1 MYTWQRNFNEGE
13 IILSKNKREEIRQL
27 DHRAQARE
35 KLPIFFGSADNYIH
49 GLKEVMGNSTD
60 EIMNNFEDG
69 VIDVELHDD
78 NKTITIKD
86 SGRGIPMAGETDGT
100 PNYELL
106 FLILFAGTK
115 YGDGGKMDGS
125 YVGVNGVGNTVL
137 NYTSELF
144 RVVSIYDGKKH
155 TIEFRDGGE
164 LYEGL
169 TSEDASSDE
178 HGTEIT
184 FRLDPEVYTET
195 EYTSEQVKDT
205 IMRYAV
211 SSDKITIN
219 YKYKDETEAFHY
231 SHLEEYF
238 NELLGKTATSPIRH
252 GDSVKFDDGGE
263 ETSMEI
269 AFATATEAIQE
280 SYLNISYLPNGGA
293 INNGIINGVKLY
305 MNKYCRDNNLFPR
318 GTKTFLDSDIEES
331 ISFVAVAFSN
341 NVEFSN
347 QTKLNTQK
355 KLYREVAKKRSQQ
368 MLEVMEIEDKKGFE
382 AIVKHLLLVQ
392 KDNKSNQRQKE
403 KLKKKLTEK
412 VDNMSNNI
420 DNFVDCSIHGEDA
433 ELYLAEGDSAHGS
446 VVLARDGEFQAS
458 LAMGGKFLNVVKAS
472 SLDKIV
478 NNEIVMNVIKVLG
491 SGIDLGKK
499 HKDIPAFDISKLRYG
514 KIICASDED
523 PDGAQITTLI
533 ITLFHELM
541 PQIIEEGKL
550 YIAQT
555 PLYEIKLKNDD
566 VLYTYTDE
574 GRDELIK
581 EHGKN
586 IDIISRSKGLGE
598 LSVDVMAETAM
609 DPETRHLVRVNIED
623 AKKASQAIE
632 DWMGN
637 SVENRKDFISEN
649 LNRYVDVLS
658 E

>member
-1 MYTWQRNFNEGE
+1 MEE
-13 IILSKNKREEIRQL
+13 NKREEIRQL

-60 EIMNNFEDG
+60 EIMNNFESG
-69 VIDVELHDD
+69 EIDIELHDD
-78 NKTITIKD
+78 NRTITIKD
-86 SGRGIPMAGETDGT
+86 TGRGIPMSGDTDGT

-115 YGDGGKMDGS
+115 YGDGGEMEGS

-144 RVVSIYDGKKH
+144 EVTSSYGGKEH
-155 TIEFRDGGE
+155 HIEFVDGGKISKP
-164 LYEGL
+164 L
-169 TSEDASSDE
+169 TSKDIDKNI
-178 HGTEIT
+178 HGTTIT
-184 FRLDPEVYTET
+184 FRLDPEVYTKT
-195 EYTSEQVKDT
+195 KYTSENVKDT
-205 IMRYAV
+205 IKRYAV
-211 SSDKITIN
+211 SSNKITIN
-219 YKYKDETEAFHY
+219 YKHKEEEESFHY
-231 SHLEEYF
+231 NHLEEYF
-238 NELLGKTATSPIRH
+238 DEIIGKTATS
-252 GDSVKFDDGGE
+252 SVRYGESMTFDNGGE
-263 ETSMEI
+263 RTSIEI
-269 AFATATEAIQE
+269 AFATTTEIVQE

-293 INNGIINGVKLY
+293 INDGIINGTKLY
-305 MNKYCRDNNLFPR
+305 MNKHCRDNNLFPGKTR
-318 GTKTFLDSDIEES
+318 TFLDSDIEES
-331 ISFVAVAFSN
+331 LSFVSTMLSN

-347 QTKLNTQK
+347 QTKLDTQK
-355 KLYREVAKKRSQQ
+355 RLYRDVAKERTER
-368 MLEVMEIEDKKGFE
+368 MLEVMEIEDKKGFD

-392 KDNKSNQRQKE
+392 KDNRTNQRQKE

-412 VDNMSNNI
+412 VDSMSNNI
-420 DNFVDCSIHGEDA
+420 ENFVDCRIHGEEA

-446 VVLARDGEFQAS
+446 VVLARDGQFQAS
-458 LAMGGKFLNVVKAS
+458 LAMGGKFLNVAKAS

-478 NNEIVMNVIKVLG
+478 GNEIVMNVIKVLG

-499 HKDIPAFDISKLRYG
+499 HKDIPPFDISKLRYG

-533 ITLFHELM
+533 ITLFHQLM

-555 PLYEIKLKNDD
+555 PLYEIKLKNDEI
-566 VLYTYTDE
+566 LYTYTDE
-574 GRDELIK
+574 GRDEIVK
-581 EHGKN
+581 KHGNN
-586 IDIISRSKGLGE
+586 IDLISRSKGLGE

-609 DPETRHLVRVNIED
+609 NPETRHLIRVNIED
-623 AKKASQAIE
+623 ANRASQIIE

-637 SVENRKDFISEN
+637 SVNNRKEFISEN

>member
-1 MYTWQRNFNEGE
+1 MDD
-13 IILSKNKREEIRQL
+13 IKREEIRQL

-60 EIMNNFEDG
+60 EIMNNFDSG

-86 SGRGIPMAGETDGT
+86 TGRGIQMAGETDGT

-115 YGDGGKMDGS
+115 YGDGGMMKGS

-144 RVVSIYDGKKH
+144 RVTSIYGGKKH
-155 TIEFRDGGE
+155 TIEFVDGGE
-164 LYEGL
+164 ISQELETESAGK
-169 TSEDASSDE
+169 DE

-184 FRLDPEVYTET
+184 FRLDPKVYTET

-205 IMRYAV
+205 IVRYAV
-211 SSDKITIN
+211 SSNKITIN
-219 YKYKDETEAFHY
+219 YKYKEEEETFHY
-231 SHLEEYF
+231 DHLEEYF
-238 NELLGKTATSPIRH
+238 EEVLGKTATSPVRH
-252 GDSVKFDDGGE
+252 SDAVTFDDGGE
-263 ETSMEI
+263 KTSMEI
-269 AFATATEAIQE
+269 AFASATEVVQE

-293 INNGIINGVKLY
+293 INDGIINGMKLS

-318 GTKTFLDSDIEES
+318 GTRTFLDSDIEES
-331 ISFVAVAFSN
+331 ISFVAIAFSN

-347 QTKLNTQK
+347 QTKLDTQK
-355 KLYREVAKKRSQQ
+355 KLYREVAKQRTQQ
-368 MLEVMEIEDKKGFE
+368 MLEVMEIEDTKGFR
-382 AIVKHLLLVQ
+382 AIVDHLLLVQ

-403 KLKKKLTEK
+403 RLKKKLTEK
-412 VDNMSNNI
+412 VDTMSNNI
-420 DNFVDCSIHGEDA
+420 DDFVDCRIHGEEA

-458 LAMGGKFLNVVKAS
+458 MAMGGKFLNVAKAT

-478 NNEIVMNVIKVLG
+478 NNDIVMNVIKVLG

-499 HKDIPAFDISKLRYG
+499 HKDIPPFDISKLRYG

-533 ITLFHELM
+533 ITLFHQLM

-555 PLYEIKLKNDD
+555 PLYEIKLKNDES
-566 VLYTYTDE
+566 LYTYTDE
-574 GRDELIK
+574 GRDKLIK
-581 EHGKN
+581 KHGD
-586 IDIISRSKGLGE
+586 DIELISRSKGLGE
-598 LSVDVMAETAM
+598 LSVDVMSETAM
-609 DPETRHLVRVNIED
+609 DPDTRRLVRVNIDD
-623 AKKASQAIE
+623 AEKASQAIE
-632 DWMGN
+632 DWMGD
-637 SVENRKDFISEN
+637 SVDNRKDFISEN
-649 LNRYVDVLS
+649 LNKYLDVLS